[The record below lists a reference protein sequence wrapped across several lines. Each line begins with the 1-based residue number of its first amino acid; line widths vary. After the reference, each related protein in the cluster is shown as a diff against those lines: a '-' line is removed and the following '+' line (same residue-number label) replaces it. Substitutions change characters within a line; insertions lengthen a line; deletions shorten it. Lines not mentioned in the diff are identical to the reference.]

1 MSLPSPDLR
10 FDLHPVR
17 AKSVSW
23 IELLYPCGHTGQI
36 LPNTP
41 IRGATYSGKR
51 PIGFVWHNPKA
62 CTVTPDLLE
71 WIYREFQYIFT
82 IDAFKWQASS
92 YTAPKE
98 LQWHLLGLTNNT

>member
-1 MSLPSPDLR
+1 MTIPHPDLR
-10 FDLHPVR
+10 FDIHPVR

-23 IELLYPCGHTGQI
+23 IELFYPCGHTGQI

-41 IRGATYSGKR
+41 IRGVTYSGKR
-51 PIGFVWHNPKA
+51 PVAFKWHNPGGCK
-62 CTVTPDLLE
+62 VTPELVN
-71 WIYREFQYIFT
+71 WVYTEFTHIFNK
-82 IDAFKWQASS
+82 DAFKWQASS

>member
-1 MSLPSPDLR
+1 MTMPSPDLR

-23 IELLYPCGHTGQI
+23 IELFYPCGHTGQI
-36 LPNTP
+36 LPKTL
-41 IRGATYSGKR
+41 IRGVTYSGKR
-51 PIGFVWHNPKA
+51 PVGFIWHNPKA

-71 WIYREFQYIFT
+71 WIYREFQHIFT

-98 LQWHLLGLTNNT
+98 LQWHLLGLMKY

>member
-1 MSLPSPDLR
+1 MTIPSPDLR
-10 FDLHPVR
+10 FNSHPVR
-17 AKSVSW
+17 AKSISW

-41 IRGATYSGKR
+41 IRGVRYSGKR

-71 WIYREFQYIFT
+71 WIYKEFRHIFT
-82 IDAFKWQASS
+82 ADAFMWQTSS

-98 LQWHLLGLTNNT
+98 LQWHLLGLTNNS